1 MIRSMGGKRRCH
13 EGSDLC
19 LQHTNFECVESEKL
33 AECGFRPNVPHDII
47 VGHGRDGRRRRYD
60 LSFHSLRHTAVTLLK
75 EAGTPQAV
83 AMEFIG
89 DDSPAISMNYTHV
102 GAEALKKAAA
112 ALPEISPKALIG

>member
-1 MIRSMGGKRRCH
+1 M
-13 EGSDLC
+13 
-19 LQHTNFECVESEKL
+19 
-33 AECGFRPNVPHDII
+33 PHDII

-60 LSFHSLRHTAVTLLK
+60 LSFHSLRHTAVT

-89 DDSPAISMNYTHV
+89 HDSPAISMSYTHV

-112 ALPEISPKALIG
+112 ALPEV

>member
-1 MIRSMGGKRRCH
+1 MIQNCQGRAAT
-13 EGSDLC
+13 LC
-19 LQHTNFECVESEKL
+19 DRFSKLL